1 MNTPNR
7 LEKQTDAAVR
17 PLKIGQVTTTD
28 MAMRFLLMDQLKCL
42 QAEGHEVVAICG
54 PGPWVESLQCEGLQ
68 VEVVKMSRK
77 VSPLRDLASLW
88 ALVRCFRKHRF
99 DVVHTHTPKAGL
111 LGPIAAKLAGVP
123 VVVHTI
129 HGLLFH
135 DRMAMWKRMLFW
147 IPEKVTALFS
157 DFLLSQSRED
167 MQVAASS
174 GLCHVEKI
182 TYLGNGIEMSK
193 FSPGCPSESRRA
205 ARAELGINDNDVV
218 IGVVGRLVYEKGFR
232 ELFAAATEL
241 IPKHANW
248 KFMVVGPEE
257 NGQRHGAVSRQQ
269 IVELSR
275 TGSVFFLNWRDDV
288 SKWYGAMDIFV
299 LPSHREGVPRACM
312 EAAAMEL
319 PVIATDIRGCRE
331 VVDKNQTG
339 ILVPVGD
346 SRALVQAI
354 ESLVRDEGQR
364 VRFGKNGRQH
374 ILKNFDHKL
383 VLQRLCNFYSDVQL
397 AVLARGG
404 AVKRN
409 ANDGQEKEHAL
420 VASN

>member
-1 MNTPNR
+1 VNLNAPNSS
-7 LEKQTDAAVR
+7 EKSADAALR

-28 MAMRFLLMDQLKCL
+28 MAMRFLLMDQVKCL
-42 QAEGHEVVAICG
+42 QAQGHEVVAICG
-54 PGPWVESLQCEGLQ
+54 PGPWVESLRCEGLQ

-88 ALVRCFRKHRF
+88 SLVRCFRRHRF

-135 DRMAMWKRMLFW
+135 DRMVMWKKMLFW
-147 IPEKVTALFS
+147 IPEKVTAVFS

-167 MQVAASS
+167 VQVAANS
-174 GLCHVEKI
+174 GLCKVGKI
-182 TYLGNGIEMSK
+182 SYLGNGIELSK
-193 FSPGCPSESRRA
+193 FCPSYPSESRRT
-205 ARAELGINDNDVV
+205 ARAQLGIVDSDVV

-248 KFMVVGPEE
+248 KFMVVGPKE
-257 NGQRHGAVSRQQ
+257 NGHRHGAVSHEK
-269 IVELSR
+269 IEELSR

-288 SKWYGAMDIFV
+288 SKWYAAMDIFV
-299 LPSHREGVPRACM
+299 LPSYREGVPRACM
-312 EAAAMEL
+312 EASAMEL

-331 VVDKNQTG
+331 VVEKNETG

-354 ESLVRDEGQR
+354 ERLVGNEGQR
-364 VRFGKNGRQH
+364 ARFGRNGRQH
-374 ILKNFDHKL
+374 VLKNFDHTL
-383 VLQRLCNFYSDVQL
+383 VLQRLCNFYSHVQL
-397 AVLARGG
+397 ALQARGT
-404 AVKRN
+404 
-409 ANDGQEKEHAL
+409 L
-420 VASN
+420 

>member
-1 MNTPNR
+1 MQPPQNLWAVRLPMNLNASSA
-7 LEKQTDAAVR
+7 LEKQADAAAR

-42 QAEGHEVVAICG
+42 QAQGHEVVAICG
-54 PGPWVESLQCEGLQ
+54 PGPWVESLRCKGLQ

-77 VSPLRDLASLW
+77 ISPLRDLVSLW
-88 ALVRCFRKHRF
+88 SLVRCFRKHRF

-135 DRMAMWKRMLFW
+135 DRMAMWKKMLFW
-147 IPEKVTALFS
+147 IPEKVTAVFS

-167 MQVAASS
+167 VQVAASS
-174 GLCHVEKI
+174 GLCKVGKI
-182 TYLGNGIEMSK
+182 SYLGNGIELSK
-193 FSPGCPSESRRA
+193 FFPSYPNESRRA
-205 ARAELGINDNDVV
+205 ARAELGINDGDVV

-232 ELFAAATEL
+232 EFFAAATEL
-241 IPKHANW
+241 IPRHANW
-248 KFMVVGPEE
+248 KFMVVGPQE
-257 NGQRHGAVSRQQ
+257 NGHRHGAVSDEQ
-269 IVELSR
+269 IAELSR

-299 LPSHREGVPRACM
+299 LPSHREGMPRACM

-331 VVDKNQTG
+331 VVEKNETG

-354 ESLVRDEGQR
+354 ESLVGDKEQR
-364 VRFGKNGRQH
+364 ARFGRNGRQYV
-374 ILKNFDHKL
+374 LKNFDHKL
-383 VLQRLCNFYSDVQL
+383 VLQRLSDFYSGVQL
-397 AVLARGG
+397 ALQAR
-404 AVKRN
+404 
-409 ANDGQEKEHAL
+409 ET
-420 VASN
+420 